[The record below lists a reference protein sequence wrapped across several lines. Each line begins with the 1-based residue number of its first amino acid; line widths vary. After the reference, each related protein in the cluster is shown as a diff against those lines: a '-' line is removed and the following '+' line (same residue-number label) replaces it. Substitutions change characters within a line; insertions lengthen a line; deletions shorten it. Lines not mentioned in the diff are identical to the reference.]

1 MMGMDMD
8 ALHAQLMP
16 AAKQQA
22 IFEAIIDEIIRVENL
37 MTSDEDVDRQV
48 DLMSQQ
54 YQMDKKDIL
63 EKIDLEGLRRDLN
76 RIQASQLILNSAK
89 FIME

>member
-1 MMGMDMD
+1 MD

-63 EKIDLEGLRRDLN
+63 EKIDLEGLRRDLT

>member
-1 MMGMDMD
+1 MMVMDMD

-76 RIQASQLILNSAK
+76 RIQAVN
-89 FIME
+89 

>member
-1 MMGMDMD
+1 MHYM
-8 ALHAQLMP
+8 QLMP

-54 YQMDKKDIL
+54 SQMDKKDIL

>member
-1 MMGMDMD
+1 MD